1 MTTPPLKRSSRSG
14 RIPPIQDKT
23 LISSGSEPSVLGQRT
38 HLLQLGKKMCPPAKS
53 MSLTI
58 RLPHSMTIPRKGRKC
73 KREEGGRYS
82 VKLEVMATKVKIQDR
97 AGIVNVK
104 LLCYI

>member
-1 MTTPPLKRSSRSG
+1 
-14 RIPPIQDKT
+14 
-23 LISSGSEPSVLGQRT
+23 
-38 HLLQLGKKMCPPAKS
+38 
-53 MSLTI
+53 
-58 RLPHSMTIPRKGRKC
+58 MTIPRKGRKC